1 MYTLHTSINF
11 LQHAPGWQDNLLRK
25 RGAYQQTIA
34 FSQGKEGRKP
44 YPDREELMALTN
56 LPTNH
61 RLDQELHLRDVYTY
75 TCIHIER
82 ERVRGWEGGIS
93 EPERSTA
100 MHPGVWTSSC
110 YWGYWKEDPNNIPGF
125 LSGILWGRKE
135 ERKGE
140 RGEEREGEKGR
151 KEGGSQ

>member
-75 TCIHIER
+75 TCIHI
-82 ERVRGWEGGIS
+82 
-93 EPERSTA
+93 
-100 MHPGVWTSSC
+100 
-110 YWGYWKEDPNNIPGF
+110 
-125 LSGILWGRKE
+125 
-135 ERKGE
+135 
-140 RGEEREGEKGR
+140 
-151 KEGGSQ
+151 